1 VIFKPYTQFGKTK
14 EVLVIVYLNNELIES
29 DTWDLEMWIEN
40 GTDMYGLMSTQL
52 KNKKVRIIRREDW
65 IRSREVST

>member
-1 VIFKPYTQFGKTK
+1 MIFKPYTQFGKTRN
-14 EVLVIVYLNNELIES
+14 VLVLVYLNNKIIES

-52 KNKKVRIIRREDW
+52 KNKKVRIIKREDW
-65 IRSREVST
+65 IRSREVPT